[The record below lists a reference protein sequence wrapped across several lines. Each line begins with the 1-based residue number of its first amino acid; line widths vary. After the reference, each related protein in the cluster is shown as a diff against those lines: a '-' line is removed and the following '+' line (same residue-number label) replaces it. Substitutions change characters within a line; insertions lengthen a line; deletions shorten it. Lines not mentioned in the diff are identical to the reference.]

1 LFKKQKFLKNFASL
15 HFCRK
20 IKNDE
25 RIEFVILTI
34 DHFLFFS
41 KNANFKNYT
50 ILKFLIFLI
59 QLIGLTQN
67 VTMPE

>member
-1 LFKKQKFLKNFASL
+1 MNV
-15 HFCRK
+15 
-20 IKNDE
+20 
-25 RIEFVILTI
+25 EFIILTI
-34 DHFLFFS
+34 HHFLFFS

-67 VTMPE
+67 VTMPDSGTKDHRINLFEIEK